1 MTYCVRGDHRV
12 LVCGDRHGP
21 IVSSVAPVSS
31 SIHNVIVLPVEQR
44 GEMAA
49 LSGYPVH
56 YVRSLKVHFL
66 ISTVYVENPIST
78 GGSQQCRVVIVIMG
92 PSQANSLF
100 KTAPQ

>member
-1 MTYCVRGDHRV
+1 
-12 LVCGDRHGP
+12 
-21 IVSSVAPVSS
+21 
-31 SIHNVIVLPVEQR
+31 
-44 GEMAA
+44 MAA